1 MHLNPKYAVLTA
13 DQMIAA
19 EIATFNT
26 GIAAFTLMLSAGSGL
41 VKAIL
46 SKKKTGKALFLNGPG
61 NNGGD
66 GWVAAELLRRRGWD
80 VHCAALKLPD
90 GERLCAATEAYNKY
104 QGKKGDFPNNINDFD
119 VIVDA
124 LFGTGLMRNIEG
136 KAGDWIM
143 ASNQAKALK
152 IAVDI
157 PSGIS
162 SDSGQIL
169 GTAFVAD
176 LTVTFSHK
184 KRGHMLM
191 PGLEY
196 AGEVVVHDIGISEKA
211 ILDVAPTVFE
221 NTPGLW
227 RDDLPRPS
235 KGGYKHKRGHLLV
248 IGGGVEMAGAARM
261 AARSALRS
269 GAGLVTTLAPKDA
282 ILAYA
287 EKQLSVMSKGY
298 GDEKAFSE
306 AIQDKKFGAFVIGP
320 GHGVGENTKDK
331 VLQVLKTGKPCVLDA
346 DALTSFSLASF
357 EGDTKTF
364 EKALHKKCV
373 ITPHFGEFKRLWPDL
388 DWTNKVAAAEEIAQR
403 TGAVCLLKGPDTVIS
418 DGKTTIINVHASP
431 HLATAGAGDVLAG
444 IIAGFLAQGLD
455 PLTAASIGAW
465 IHGDVSLNLGPG
477 LIADDLIEEIPEVLS
492 KIE

>member
-13 DQMIAA
+13 DQMIGA

-26 GIAAFTLMLSAGSGL
+26 GVAAFTLMLSAGSGL
-41 VKAIL
+41 VAAIL
-46 SKKKTGKALFLNGPG
+46 SKKKTGKILFLNGPG

-80 VHCAALKLPD
+80 VYCVTLKLPD
-90 GERLCAATEAYNKY
+90 GKRLCAATEAYQKY
-104 QGKKGDFPNNINDFD
+104 QGDKGELPSNINGFD

-124 LFGTGLMRNIEG
+124 LFGTGLKRNIAD
-136 KAGDWIM
+136 KAGAWIM
-143 ASNQAKALK
+143 AANEAKALK
-152 IAVDI
+152 VAVDI

-162 SDSGQIL
+162 SDSGQVL

-211 ILDVAPTVFE
+211 ISDVTPTVFE
-221 NTPGLW
+221 NTPELW
-227 RDDLPRPS
+227 LDDLPQPS

-261 AARSALRS
+261 AARSALRA
-269 GAGLVTTLAPKDA
+269 GAGLVTTLAPKA
-282 ILAYA
+282 ALAVYA

-298 GDEKAFSE
+298 GDKKAFDA
-306 AIQDKKFGAFVIGP
+306 AIQDSKFNAFVIGP
-320 GHGVGENTKDK
+320 GHGVGQGTKDK
-331 VLQVLKTGKPCVLDA
+331 VLQVLATGKPVVLDA
-346 DALTSFSLASF
+346 DALTSF
-357 EGDTKTF
+357 EGDTGTF
-364 EKALHKKCV
+364 EAALHKNCV
-373 ITPHFGEFKRLWPDL
+373 ITPHFGEFKRLWPEL
-388 DWTNKVAAAEEIAQR
+388 DWTDKIAAAEDVAKR

-418 DGKTTIINVHASP
+418 DGKTTIINTHASP

-455 PLTAASIGAW
+455 PLAATSIGAW
-465 IHGDVSLNLGPG
+465 VHGDVSLNLGLG
-477 LIADDLIEEIPEVLS
+477 LIAEDLIEGIPKVL
-492 KIE
+492 KKLLE